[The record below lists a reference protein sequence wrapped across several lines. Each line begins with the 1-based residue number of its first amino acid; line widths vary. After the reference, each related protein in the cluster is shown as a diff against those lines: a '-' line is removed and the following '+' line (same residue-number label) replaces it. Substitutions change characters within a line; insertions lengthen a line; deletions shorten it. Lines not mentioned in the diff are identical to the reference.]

1 MKKPSQIAC
10 ILFLGMSLFSLVMSF
25 EYPYHDKLGPG
36 PGFFPFWIS
45 VISGVL
51 AVGLLVQTSLS
62 EAGEQRAT
70 KFIPERPAVLRI
82 LLILGS
88 LICVLFLLNPLG
100 FRLSLFLFLVFVP
113 LGLGYR
119 KWWFI
124 VIFAIGGSFGVF
136 HVFYYW
142 LRLPLPIG
150 AFGL

>member
-10 ILFLGMSLFSLVMSF
+10 IAFLGISLFSLAKSF
-25 EYPYHDKLGPG
+25 EYPYHDRLGPG

-45 VISGVL
+45 LITGLL

-70 KFIPERPAVLRI
+70 GFIPERPGVLRI
-82 LLILGS
+82 FLILGS
-88 LICVLFLLNPLG
+88 LICVVILLNPLG

-124 VIFAIGGSFGVF
+124 VIFAIAGSFGVF
-136 HVFYYW
+136 HLFYYW

-150 AFGL
+150 SFGL